1 MRVYVIEV
9 CREGFTSN
17 VSQEGYDS
25 LEKAQAFIEGR
36 GDKPQYITPYH
47 YRSGETANG
56 VWHDFTDYL
65 IHDILVR

>member
-36 GDKPQYITPYH
+36 GDKPQYITPCH
-47 YRSGETANG
+47 YRSSENVNG